1 MIAMNSADQ
10 AQRQRVS
17 QRRTLSFKDVLV
29 SNLDPKDKT
38 LFNKRGTPSTRSTP
52 NTKSTATQTDVENFR
67 NERVLSR
74 MAFYKC
80 KTTEEL
86 QREAPSERANINKGA
101 LDANKKS
108 LSRMPF
114 YNCETTED
122 LINTAPAEKPETPFQ
137 KVNAQ
142 DGAGAAPAGSCAVQ

>member
-1 MIAMNSADQ
+1 MRKATSGSGWYWD
-10 AQRQRVS
+10 
-17 QRRTLSFKDVLV
+17 L
-29 SNLDPKDKT
+29 
-38 LFNKRGTPSTRSTP
+38 LFRDGDRDAAL
-52 NTKSTATQTDVENFR
+52 STATQTDVENFR

-86 QREAPSERANINKGA
+86 QREAPAEKTNLNKRA
-101 LDANKKS
+101 LDANKKA

-122 LINTAPAEKPETPFQ
+122 LIKTAPAEKLETPFE
-137 KVNAQ
+137 KVSAQ